1 MELPEIKGKKLRM
14 PRGCGGDVGGGKC
27 CPPCFPSMSWILP
40 CCSLW
45 AEITMPAKQTWLTGC
60 RGPSSHGQDL
70 SYQNMERSP
79 IHSRAGRSA
88 GEGRGGER
96 REISVGLLFVFYMPL
111 GIIVYLLY
119 SQSHVPCRLCLT
131 LFGPHLKDK

>member
-1 MELPEIKGKKLRM
+1 MELPEIKGKKLRI
-14 PRGCGGDVGGGKC
+14 PRGCGGDVGGKC

-45 AEITMPAKQTWLTGC
+45 AEIPMPAKQTWLTGC

-96 REISVGLLFVFYMPL
+96 REISVGLLTL
-111 GIIVYLLY
+111 ILY
-119 SQSHVPCRLCLT
+119 ATGNYCVPSILPVPCPMQVVPDS
-131 LFGPHLKDK
+131 GPHLKDK